1 MKLSGI
7 LMEAFYQVAKTGNFT
22 RAAAVL
28 HITQSALSQRIKQ
41 LEEELGVTLLIRER
55 SGTVL
60 TSEGERMLRYCQL
73 QSTMEEELLR
83 DIRHNKGEAE
93 AGVIRIGAYSSV
105 LRSVVMPSLGELI
118 QSKPGVGFEFYS
130 KEMSQL
136 PAALRAN
143 EVDFIFT
150 NQKIEKK
157 DLICELLGEERC
169 VLIESDKPSFNRSS
183 TMLDHDFEDPT
194 TDDFFRFN
202 AGKAFKYQRCYLDE
216 VYGLI
221 DGVRLGFGRA
231 VVSRHL
237 IQGVKGVR
245 EVAGFKVMK
254 LPVFLYY
261 HQMPYYTRLQQRV
274 VTEIKNRV
282 KEFL

>member
-1 MKLSGI
+1 MKLSGM
-7 LMEAFYQVAKTGNFT
+7 LMEAFYQIAKTGNFT
-22 RAAAVL
+22 RAAAAL

-60 TSEGERMLRYCQL
+60 TTEGERMLRYCQL
-73 QSTMEEELLR
+73 QSTMEEEMLR

-93 AGVIRIGAYSSV
+93 AGVIRIGAYSSI
-105 LRSVVMPSLGELI
+105 LRSVILPSLADLI
-118 QSKPGVGFEFYS
+118 QDKPGVGFEFFS
-130 KEMSQL
+130 KEISQL
-136 PAALRAN
+136 PGALRAN

-157 DLICELLGEERC
+157 DLACELLGEERC
-169 VLIESDKPSFNRSS
+169 VLIESDKASFVRST

-194 TDDFFRFN
+194 TDDFFRLN
-202 AGKAFKYQRCYLDE
+202 AGKSFKYQRCYLDE

-237 IQGVKGVR
+237 IQGIKGVR
-245 EVAGFKVMK
+245 EVVGYKVMK
-254 LPVFLYY
+254 LPVYLCY
-261 HQMPYYTRLQQRV
+261 HQMPYYTRLQQSV
-274 VTEIKNRV
+274 VDVMKKRV
-282 KEFL
+282 KDFL

>member
-1 MKLSGI
+1 MKLSGM

-22 RAAAVL
+22 RAAAAL

-55 SGTVL
+55 TGTVL

-73 QSTMEEELLR
+73 QSTMQEELLR
-83 DIRHNKGEAE
+83 DIRHNKGESE

-105 LRSVVMPSLGELI
+105 LRSVVLPSIAELI
-118 QSKPGVGFEFYS
+118 QDKPGVGFEFFS

-169 VLIESDKPSFNRSS
+169 VLIESDKSTFSRSA
-183 TMLDHDFEDPT
+183 TMIDHDFEDPT
-194 TDDFFRFN
+194 TDDFFRLN

-237 IQGVKGVR
+237 IQGVKGIR
-245 EVAGFKVMK
+245 EVSGFKVMK
-254 LPVFLYY
+254 LPVYLCH

-274 VTEIKNRV
+274 LDVIKKNV
-282 KEFL
+282 KDLL